1 MLLLD
6 SVSLFPVCLSIH
18 TYRKFSWLSL
28 KNVAVQKE
36 SPYHITPSRRPCHQ
50 AASSSLV
57 AQQGLK
63 KLVEAWSHFATC
75 STCHFHELS
84 LNQSGYGGRF
94 CPHARL
100 TKSFHSNVEFED
112 LPRLCGS
119 AFAQCSAT
127 AGLPDSVPRVRA
139 LQQPVQSSL
148 KQTEE
153 LSPKISEVSR
163 KGFSHRSTR

>member
-1 MLLLD
+1 MQLLLD
-6 SVSLFPVCLSIH
+6 SVSLCPVCLSIH
-18 TYRKFSWLSL
+18 TYRKFSWLSF
-28 KNVAVQKE
+28 KNIAVQKE

-63 KLVEAWSHFATC
+63 KLVEVWSHFATC

-100 TKSFHSNVEFED
+100 TKSFHSNVAFED

-119 AFAQCSAT
+119 VFAQCSAT
-127 AGLPDSVPRVRA
+127 AGLPDSVPRERFNI
-139 LQQPVQSSL
+139 QRSL
-148 KQTEE
+148 KQK
-153 LSPKISEVSR
+153 S
-163 KGFSHRSTR
+163 